1 MLCWC
6 IVAVV
11 GVRHLTAA
19 ATQHRGSDSLGR
31 RYRRHENK
39 TNMEVAAVEVT
50 VVVGNPKPRSR
61 TREIAEAVAEFV
73 IERTGARLA
82 PTIDLGD
89 VSGSM
94 FCWPDATLQ
103 DLGNRLAATDIAVVA
118 SPTYKAAYTGLLKA
132 FLDRYGNNGLA
143 GVTAIPVMAGAGFQ
157 HALAV
162 ETSLRPVLVELG
174 ASVPT
179 RGLYFEVSQ
188 MDQMSKIVERWATDN
203 LGTCDAILGATRV
216 GAGR

>member
-1 MLCWC
+1 
-6 IVAVV
+6 
-11 GVRHLTAA
+11 
-19 ATQHRGSDSLGR
+19 
-31 RYRRHENK
+31 
-39 TNMEVAAVEVT
+39 MEVAAVEVT
-50 VVVGNPKPRSR
+50 VVVGNPKSRSR

-73 IERTGARLA
+73 IERIGARLA
-82 PTIDLGD
+82 PTIDLCD

-94 FCWPDATLQ
+94 FRWPDATLEN
-103 DLGNRLAATDIAVVA
+103 LGNRLAATDIAVVA

-132 FLDRYGNNGLA
+132 FLDRFGNNGLA
-143 GVTAIPVMAGAGFQ
+143 GVTAIPVMTGAGFQ

-179 RGLYFEVSQ
+179 RGLYFEISR
-188 MDQMSKIVERWATDN
+188 MDQMSKTVERWAMDN
-203 LGTCDAILGATRV
+203 LETCDAIVGPARV